1 MDDAQRIVPKLSFVE
16 RFQPWNWVVGTG
28 IYMDDVNAEIR
39 RVTGSLIRLSA
50 GIVGRPGVPRA
61 LRLAFVAQQSLAVE
75 KSRRRAEQSL
85 RESHERYRALVEA
98 SAEGQVVVIDGAC
111 AFANTAFRRML
122 GYTDAELAL
131 FTVADLV
138 RPYPGQEQ
146 EARAFLATVASE
158 EARAAGS
165 RPLARWPPGPGGD

>member
-50 GIVGRPGVPRA
+50 GIVA
-61 LRLAFVAQQSLAVE
+61 LLALLLAFVVQQSLAVE

-111 AFANTAFRRML
+111 AYANTTFRRML

-131 FTVADLV
+131 LTLADPA
-138 RPYPGQEQ
+138 RPSPGQEQ

-165 RPLARWPPGPGGD
+165 RPLASGPAGRGGD